1 MGGNLERLRG
11 FLAEHADD
19 PSSLGL
25 LGVVHVL
32 ERRPEAAL
40 PLLDHALAAGHDQ
53 DLALHRVRALIHLGH
68 DREAEDALDAM
79 GNDES
84 LGRRLLVALV
94 QARRTP
100 AAEAVDCVRRA
111 EGEAHLNGLF
121 SLSLPAIVGGE
132 ALAKACESN
141 HLLVTLLEEILD
153 RMAGNLGLAPTFK
166 DTTPT
171 GEHRFVPVVL
181 APTTRQLSVAALLSL
196 PWAGTDAVLAELES
210 IVRGHPRSVQAR
222 CYRGEL
228 YLWLGRYDDAWSEFE
243 SARSIDPTRWAEIG
257 MVAVLALTGRHDA
270 ASALALATETRF
282 PPIRGGTLPVYR
294 GLLRRRLGQLDL
306 AIADLRLALAVK
318 PSRIGARIEL
328 CLALRAAGRSDE
340 ATEHL
345 AEVLGSATPL
355 LVEVAEA
362 SGRAWRDDPTQLLG
376 DGVLEAALVA
386 MRGNRSSSLVT
397 WVDGAGVLRALEPV
411 AGLQARAQGTL
422 AQLEERLGRDV
433 LATA

>member
-1 MGGNLERLRG
+1 M
-11 FLAEHADD
+11 
-19 PSSLGL
+19 
-25 LGVVHVL
+25 
-32 ERRPEAAL
+32 
-40 PLLDHALAAGHDQ
+40 
-53 DLALHRVRALIHLGH
+53 
-68 DREAEDALDAM
+68 
-79 GNDES
+79 
-84 LGRRLLVALV
+84 
-94 QARRTP
+94 
-100 AAEAVDCVRRA
+100 
-111 EGEAHLNGLF
+111 
-121 SLSLPAIVGGE
+121 
-132 ALAKACESN
+132 
-141 HLLVTLLEEILD
+141 
-153 RMAGNLGLAPTFK
+153 
-166 DTTPT
+166 
-171 GEHRFVPVVL
+171 
-181 APTTRQLSVAALLSL
+181 
-196 PWAGTDAVLAELES
+196 
-210 IVRGHPRSVQAR
+210 QAR

-282 PPIRGGTLPVYR
+282 PPIPGRDASGLPWPSASPAR
-294 GLLRRRLGQLDL
+294 SLDL